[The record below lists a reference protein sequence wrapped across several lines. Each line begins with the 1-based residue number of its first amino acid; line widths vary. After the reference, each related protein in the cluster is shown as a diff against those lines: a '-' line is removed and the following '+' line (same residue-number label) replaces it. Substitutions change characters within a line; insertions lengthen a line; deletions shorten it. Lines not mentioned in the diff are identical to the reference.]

1 MRGASIRL
9 KITLWFS
16 AALILVAAITYGV
29 IFAISRQVILK
40 NIRDSLIET
49 MAHNV
54 DEVEYYADLH
64 HVDLTSTLDH
74 YLRYGEGYLEVD
86 DDFLDEVNGVFTAL
100 YQEDGTFLYGE
111 NPIARETQDLP
122 FQNEVIQEVTAGDV
136 LYYVYDCALP
146 QAGLSGLWLRGAV
159 AETQGKV
166 QLTNIA
172 QMSLI
177 LMPLLVL
184 AAIVGGYLIA
194 GRMLRPIKKIT
205 AAAAEIR
212 AGGDLNKRI
221 ELGKGGD
228 ELHQLAGQFNAMFA
242 RLDEAFQ
249 TERQF
254 TSDASHELRT
264 PMSVILAQCELAL
277 EEDGTTEEYREA
289 LQVIARQGK
298 KMARLIQDM
307 LDFSRLELQSERYTR
322 ERVDLSALLETQCP
336 DLALIRE
343 QGITL
348 TWDAAPGIAVMGNRE
363 LLTRLLTNLVSN
375 AYRYGRPDGHIQVS
389 LTETGS
395 EAVLTVADDGI
406 GIAQEEQEKIFRRFY
421 QADSSRTGQGSGLGL
436 SMVQEIARFH
446 GGGVSLTSEVGNGS
460 TFTVLIKKSA
470 D

>member
-166 QLTNIA
+166 QLTNIS

-221 ELGKGGD
+221 ELGRGGD

-277 EEDGTTEEYREA
+277 EDGTTEEYREA

-307 LDFSRLELQSERYTR
+307 LDFSRLELQSERYTL
-322 ERVDLSALLETQCP
+322 EWVDWSALLETQCP
-336 DLALIRE
+336 DLALIR
-343 QGITL
+343 
-348 TWDAAPGIAVMGNRE
+348 
-363 LLTRLLTNLVSN
+363 
-375 AYRYGRPDGHIQVS
+375 
-389 LTETGS
+389 
-395 EAVLTVADDGI
+395 
-406 GIAQEEQEKIFRRFY
+406 
-421 QADSSRTGQGSGLGL
+421 
-436 SMVQEIARFH
+436 
-446 GGGVSLTSEVGNGS
+446 
-460 TFTVLIKKSA
+460 
-470 D
+470 

>member
-40 NIRDSLIET
+40 NIRDSLVET

-54 DEVEYYADLH
+54 DEVQYYASLQHIDM
-64 HVDLTSTLDH
+64 DATPAH
-74 YLRYGEGYLEVD
+74 YLVYGEGYLEVD

-111 NPIARETQDLP
+111 NPIARETLELP
-122 FQNEVIQEVTAGDV
+122 FQQEVIQETTAGDV
-136 LYYVYDCALP
+136 LYYIYDSALP
-146 QAGLSGLWLRGAV
+146 QEELSGLWLRGVV

-166 QLTNIA
+166 QLTSIS

-184 AAIVGGYLIA
+184 FAIVGGYLIA
-194 GRMLRPIKKIT
+194 GRMLRPIQKIT
-205 AAAAEIR
+205 AAAAEIH
-212 AGGDLNKRI
+212 AGGDLKKRI
-221 ELGKGGD
+221 ELGKGRD

-264 PMSVILAQCELAL
+264 PMSVILAQCELTL
-277 EEDGTTEEYREA
+277 EEDGEKEEYREA
-289 LQVIARQGK
+289 LEVIARQGK
-298 KMARLIQDM
+298 KMAKLIQDM
-307 LDFSRLELQSERYTR
+307 LDFTRLEMQAERYVLET
-322 ERVDLSALLETQCP
+322 VDLSELVSALCP
-336 DLALIRE
+336 DLSLLQE

-348 TWDAAPGIAVMGNRE
+348 TWEIAPGIAVQGNRE
-363 LLTRLLTNLVSN
+363 LLTRLITNLVSN
-375 AYRYGRPDGHIQVS
+375 AYRYGRPHGHIQVS
-389 LTETGS
+389 LAETAT

-406 GIAQEEQEKIFRRFY
+406 GIAEAEQEKIFRRFY
-421 QADSSRTGQGSGLGL
+421 QSDESRTGRGTGLGL

-446 GGGVSLTSEVGNGS
+446 GGRVEVESELGKGS
-460 TFTVLIKKSA
+460 VFTFRIKKSKS
-470 D
+470 